1 MSRTR
6 FKVVL
11 ILLVLI
17 LLVASI
23 LFGVFTYWLEG
34 ELLPGS
40 DAAGARGTDRPSVLR
55 GMSPFSPC
63 GILPAILSTT
73 RPDTRIR
80 RRN

>member
-34 ELLPGS
+34 ELLPVSGS
-40 DAAGARGTDRPSVLR
+40 VVSRTDRPSVLR
-55 GMSPFSPC
+55 GMPPFSPC
-63 GILPAILSTT
+63 GVLTERGDYGLA
-73 RPDTRIR
+73 
-80 RRN
+80 